1 MLASYIT
8 DIEELLEEHRWD
20 AALREARDVPR
31 IAVALSDPQLRCSG
45 EEVATWCR
53 QWLRPADATS
63 GADQAQTSVSAH
75 HAAAGDGPAVPTR
88 ALRRLQLRRHVRLR
102 PRGFHRD
109 PQTGLD
115 PQAAEA
121 VATGRALVEAAR
133 RWYARVGCHDPTVQV
148 NLARLAVL
156 R

>member
-1 MLASYIT
+1 MLASYFT
-8 DIEELLEEHRWD
+8 DIEQLMEEHRWD
-20 AALREARDVPR
+20 AALREACDLPR
-31 IAVALSDPQLRCSG
+31 IAVALSDPHLRCSG

-53 QWLRPADATS
+53 QWVRAATEAEAGKDALPC
-63 GADQAQTSVSAH
+63 ASAYQ
-75 HAAAGDGPAVPTR
+75 AAASDVPAVPTR
-88 ALRRLQLRRHVRLR
+88 ALRRLQLRRHVRSL
-102 PRGFHRD
+102 PRGFRREPH
-109 PQTGLD
+109 TGLD

-133 RWYARVGCHDPTVQV
+133 RWYARSGCHDATVQV